1 MDVLQFKTAI
11 WNLQRSIAEN
21 ANALFSSVEAQNGLT
36 PQQAALLLELA
47 QKGPCRMGD
56 LARTLCLTKTN
67 ATPLCKHLEE
77 AGYLTRRRGETDE
90 RVVWV
95 TLSPQGKKAA
105 TQLETAFEQQI
116 QPLFQPEDTQEL
128 ELVVDGMRRLD
139 SLLKRM
145 RSVLEH
151 ITQEGE

>member
-21 ANALFSSVEAQNGLT
+21 ANALFSSVAAQNGLT

-77 AGYLTRRRGETDE
+77 AGYPPPGRNRRAGGLGHLIPPGEE
-90 RVVWV
+90 G
-95 TLSPQGKKAA
+95 SHPAGN
-105 TQLETAFEQQI
+105 
-116 QPLFQPEDTQEL
+116 
-128 ELVVDGMRRLD
+128 RL
-139 SLLKRM
+139 
-145 RSVLEH
+145 
-151 ITQEGE
+151 